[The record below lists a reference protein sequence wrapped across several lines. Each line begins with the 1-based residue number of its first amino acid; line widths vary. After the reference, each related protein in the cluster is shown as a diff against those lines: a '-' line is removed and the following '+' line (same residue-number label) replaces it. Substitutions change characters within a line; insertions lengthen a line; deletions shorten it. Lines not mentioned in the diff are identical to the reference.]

1 MNPEELF
8 ELLRGNGCYKFTKSE
23 LIEFMGDFTEQV
35 LKLKSEMDKT
45 FGMKVPDKM
54 IISIIK
60 KTMREEFR

>member
-1 MNPEELF
+1 
-8 ELLRGNGCYKFTKSE
+8 
-23 LIEFMGDFTEQV
+23 MGDFTEQV